1 MSPMADDMYSV
12 LLPEDARWGHATGA
26 GAHGIQLH
34 YVRQGHGVPVLLLHG
49 WPGFWY
55 DWRRIIPSLAT
66 EADVIAP
73 DLRGFGNSD
82 KPDLPPTEAYTPDVL
97 SADLL
102 ALLDDLNLDR
112 VVVAGYDIGA
122 TVAQTLARVAP
133 GRVRALALFNPMY
146 PGIGMRRVEPAFQ
159 VETWYQHFHALPWAH
174 RLIGHDRA
182 TVRLYLA
189 HFYQHWMGHQA
200 ALHPQEFE
208 AIVDMYAHPD
218 AVRASLAYYQ
228 ARAGTRL
235 RDVTADPATL
245 RLSQPTVVL
254 WGEAD
259 PVARASFADR
269 LPEYFPN
276 VSVRLLPGV
285 GHFVPI
291 EAPQEALAAIRAAL
305 AATTA

>member
-1 MSPMADDMYSV
+1 MAAEVSPV
-12 LLPEDARWGHATGA
+12 LLPQDAQWGHAAGPGA
-26 GAHGIQLH
+26 RGIQLH

-55 DWRRIIPSLAT
+55 DWRHIIPALAT
-66 EADVIAP
+66 EAAVLAP
-73 DLRGFGNSD
+73 DVRGFGGSD
-82 KPDLPPTEAYTPDVL
+82 KPDLPPTEAYTPEVL
-97 SADLL
+97 AADLL
-102 ALLDDLNLDR
+102 ALLDHLDLDR
-112 VVVAGYDIGA
+112 VVVVGYDIGA
-122 TVAQTLARVAP
+122 TVAQTLARSAA

-146 PGIGMRRVEPAFQ
+146 PCVGMRRSEPALQ
-159 VETWYQHFHALPWAH
+159 AETWYQHFHALPWAH
-174 RLIGHDRA
+174 LLIGHDRA

-189 HFYQHWMGHQA
+189 HVYQHWLGRPA

-208 AIVDMYAHPD
+208 AIVDTYARPD
-218 AVRASLAYYQ
+218 AVRASLAYDQ

-235 RDVTADPATL
+235 RDASADPATL

-259 PVARASFADR
+259 PVARPFLADR

-276 VSVRLLPGV
+276 LSLRLRPGV

-291 EAPQEALAAIRAAL
+291 EAPEEALVAIRAAL
-305 AATTA
+305 AAAGA